1 MRLFHLFVA
10 FTVVASF
17 SSPVVVPDA
26 NAQGKGLKGKPSPK
40 PIVVVDEESFRDDF
54 ESYGEGRW
62 HEGSRQG
69 IWEVAFDGGGP
80 VGVLS
85 TPHSKV
91 LQLEST
97 VPTQAE
103 ATHAALVTTIHD
115 STGDL
120 DFSIKVRTVNQLR
133 ENDAPNP
140 WETAWVCWNY
150 QRLGQDVVR
159 FYYVAIKPNG
169 FELGKVDQSVF
180 QATGGQ
186 RFLSTDERPLALD
199 TWHDVRITQVGS
211 RLRVWVN
218 GEQRADFTDGQGSG
232 GFPAWGSPGE
242 SVFVDGKAC
251 LYEED
256 AVVQFDNFVIYR

>member
-1 MRLFHLFVA
+1 LFHLFVA
-10 FTVVASF
+10 FAVVACFF
-17 SSPVVVPDA
+17 SPGAVPDA
-26 NAQGKGLKGKPSPK
+26 NAQGKGLKRKPSPP
-40 PIVVVDEESFRDDF
+40 PIVVEDEERFRDDF

-62 HEGSRQG
+62 YEGSRQG

-80 VGVLS
+80 VGVVS
-85 TPHSKV
+85 TPRSKV
-91 LQLEST
+91 LQLESA
-97 VPTQAE
+97 VPTHAE
-103 ATHAALVTTIHD
+103 ATHAALVTTIHP
-115 STGDL
+115 STEDL
-120 DFSIKVRTVNQLR
+120 DFSIKVRTVSQLR

-140 WETAWVCWNY
+140 WEVAWVCWNY
-150 QRLGQDVVR
+150 QRLDQDVVR

-186 RFLSTDERPLALD
+186 RFLSTDERPLDLD
-199 TWHDVRITQVGS
+199 TWHDVRISQVGS

-242 SVFVDGKAC
+242 SVFVDGKVC

-256 AVVQFDNFVIYR
+256 AVVQFDDFVIYR